1 MKNEMKYV
9 MSRSYHGD
17 NGEDRMTMSINN
29 LFMRVSAYIQIC
41 FKLDSYV

>member
-1 MKNEMKYV
+1 MKNEMKSV

-29 LFMRVSAYIQIC
+29 LFMRVSIS
-41 FKLDSYV
+41 LSYLLESMT